1 MALDSQMTDFPM
13 TLPPMGGAPTSLT
26 PKEKAAIVVRLL
38 LGQGAVP
45 ALSSLSEQKQ
55 TELAVQLARMKSVDQ
70 ATVIAVAEEFAA
82 EIERIGLSFPK
93 GLSGALGLLDGTL
106 SENAARELRK
116 MAPDG
121 DMANYWK
128 VVNEAE
134 NERLL
139 PYLENEA
146 VEVAAVIL
154 SKLGV
159 NKAAEL
165 LGKLSGERARR
176 ITLAVSRTGGVAPEV
191 VARIG
196 RSMAEQL
203 EVRPTLA
210 FDSEPVNRVGEILNY
225 TSASVRDQLLEGLDE
240 DDQVF
245 AEKVRAA
252 IFTFANIAERISPR
266 DVPRIQ
272 RDIAQED
279 LCMVV
284 ATAEGDD
291 VKSVEFI
298 LENISKRMAENIRED
313 AKALDNVKAED
324 AEAAMVRIVAKI
336 RELEAAGEIFFVLK
350 DD

>member
-1 MALDSQMTDFPM
+1 MALDSQMNDFPM
-13 TLPPMGGAPTSLT
+13 TLPTGGPSLDLS
-26 PKEKAAIVVRLL
+26 PKQKAAIVVRLL

-45 ALSSLSEQKQ
+45 ALSSLSEDKQ
-55 TELAVQLARMKSVDQ
+55 TELAVQLARMQSVDQ

-121 DMANYWK
+121 DTEAYWK
-128 VVNEAE
+128 VVNEAD

-139 PYLENEA
+139 PYLEDES

-159 NKAAEL
+159 NKAAEI
-165 LGKLSGERARR
+165 LGKLSGERARSV
-176 ITLAVSRTGGVAPEV
+176 TLAVSKTGGVSPEV

-203 EVRPTLA
+203 EVRTSQA
-210 FDSEPVNRVGEILNY
+210 FDAEPVSRVGAILNY
-225 TSASVRDQLLEGLDE
+225 TSASVRDALLEGLDQ
-240 DDQVF
+240 DDKEF
-245 AEKVRAA
+245 ADEVRAA
-252 IFTFANIAERISPR
+252 IFTFANIAERIAPR

-272 RDIAQED
+272 RDMAQED
-279 LCMVV
+279 LSLV
-284 ATAEGDD
+284 AASATGDD
-291 VKSVEFI
+291 KKSIDFI
-298 LENISKRMAENIRED
+298 LDNISKRMAENIRDD
-313 AKALDNVKAED
+313 AEALDGVKIED
-324 AEAAMVRIVAKI
+324 AEAAMLRIVTVI
-336 RELEAAGEIFFVLK
+336 RELEEAGEIFFVLQ

>member
-1 MALDSQMTDFPM
+1 MALDSHMNDFPM
-13 TLPPMGGAPTSLT
+13 TLPMGGASTSLT

-45 ALSSLSEQKQ
+45 ALSSLSEDKQ

-106 SENAARELRK
+106 SENAARELRR
-116 MAPDG
+116 MAPDS
-121 DMANYWK
+121 DTADHWK
-128 VVNEAE
+128 IVNEAE
-134 NERLL
+134 SERLL
-139 PYLENEA
+139 AYLESEST
-146 VEVAAVIL
+146 EVAAVIL

-159 NKAAEL
+159 NKAAEM
-165 LGKLSGERARR
+165 LGKLPGDRARR
-176 ITLAVSRTGGVAPEV
+176 ITLAVSKTGGVTPEV

-203 EVRPTLA
+203 EVRPSLA
-210 FDSEPVNRVGEILNY
+210 FDGEPVSRVGAILNY
-225 TSASVRDQLLEGLDE
+225 TSASVRDALLEGLDE
-240 DDQVF
+240 DNQEF

-252 IFTFANIAERISPR
+252 IFTFANIAERISAR

-279 LCMVV
+279 LAMVA
-284 ATAEGDD
+284 ATATGEDE
-291 VKSVEFI
+291 KSVTFI
-298 LENISKRMAENIRED
+298 LENISKRMAENIREE
-313 AKALDNVKAED
+313 AEALENVKPQD
-324 AEAAMVRIVAKI
+324 AEAAMLRIVSKI
-336 RELEAAGEIFFVLK
+336 RELEEAGEIFFVLQ

>member
-1 MALDSQMTDFPM
+1 MALDSLMNDFPM
-13 TLPPMGGAPTSLT
+13 TLPPGGPPLALSR
-26 PKEKAAIVVRLL
+26 KEKAAIVVRLL

-45 ALSSLSEQKQ
+45 ALSSLTEEKQ
-55 TELAVQLARMKSVDQ
+55 TELAVQLARMQSVDQ
-70 ATVIAVAEEFAA
+70 ATVISVAEEFAA

-106 SENAARELRK
+106 SENATRELRK

-121 DMANYWK
+121 DTESYWK
-128 VVNEAE
+128 VVNEADT
-134 NERLL
+134 ERLL
-139 PYLENEA
+139 PFLETES

-159 NKAAEL
+159 NKAAEVL
-165 LGKLSGERARR
+165 SKLSGERARK
-176 ITLAVSRTGGVAPEV
+176 ITLAVSRTGGVAPDV

-210 FDSEPVNRVGEILNY
+210 FDGEPVSRVGAILNY
-225 TSASVRDQLLEGLDE
+225 TSASVRDTLLEGLDQDDKE
-240 DDQVF
+240 FADQV
-245 AEKVRAA
+245 RAS
-252 IFTFANIAERISPR
+252 IFTFANIAERISAR

-279 LCMVV
+279 LALV
-284 ATAEGDD
+284 ASKAEGDD
-291 VKSVEFI
+291 AKSVDFI
-298 LENISKRMAENIRED
+298 LANISKRMAENIRDD
-313 AKALDNVKAED
+313 AKEIENVKTD
-324 AEAAMVRIVAKI
+324 DYEAAMLRIVSKI
-336 RELEAAGEIFFVLK
+336 RELEEAGEIFFVLS

>member
-1 MALDSQMTDFPM
+1 MALDSQMNDFPM
-13 TLPPMGGAPTSLT
+13 TFPTGGSAIALT
-26 PKEKAAIVVRLL
+26 PTEKAAIVVRLL

-45 ALSSLSEQKQ
+45 ALSSLSEDKQ
-55 TELAVQLARMKSVDQ
+55 TKLAVQLARMQSVDQ
-70 ATVIAVAEEFAA
+70 ATVIAVADEFAA

-121 DMANYWK
+121 DTNSYWK
-128 VVNEAE
+128 VVNDAD

-139 PYLENEA
+139 PYLQNES

-159 NKAAEL
+159 NKAAEIL
-165 LGKLSGERARR
+165 SKLSGERARKV
-176 ITLAVSRTGGVAPEV
+176 TLAVSKTGGVAPDV

-203 EVRPTLA
+203 EVRPMLA
-210 FDSEPVNRVGEILNY
+210 FDAEPVSRVGAILNY
-225 TSASVRDQLLEGLDE
+225 TSASVRDALLEGLDE
-240 DDQVF
+240 DDKEF
-245 AEKVRAA
+245 ADQVRAS
-252 IFTFANIAERISPR
+252 IFTFANIAERIAAR

-272 RDIAQED
+272 RDIAQDD
-279 LCMVV
+279 LAIVV
-284 ATAEGDD
+284 ATAQGDD
-291 VKSVEFI
+291 EKSVTFI

-313 AKALDNVKAED
+313 AKALGDVKTED
-324 AEAAMVRIVAKI
+324 AEAAMLRIVSKI
-336 RELEAAGEIFFVLK
+336 RELEEAGEIFFVLK

>member
-1 MALDSQMTDFPM
+1 MALDSMNDFPM
-13 TLPPMGGAPTSLT
+13 TLPMGGAAASLS

-45 ALSSLSEQKQ
+45 ALSSLSEDKQ
-55 TELAVQLARMKSVDQ
+55 TELAVQLARMQSVDQ

-121 DMANYWK
+121 DTESYWK
-128 VVNEAE
+128 VVNEAD
-134 NERLL
+134 NDRLL
-139 PYLENEA
+139 PYLETES

-165 LGKLSGERARR
+165 LAKLSGERARSV
-176 ITLAVSRTGGVAPEV
+176 TLAVSKTGGVAPDV

-196 RSMAEQL
+196 RSMSEQL

-210 FDSEPVNRVGEILNY
+210 FDAEPVNRVGAILNY
-225 TSASVRDQLLEGLDE
+225 TSASVRDALLDGLDE
-240 DDQVF
+240 DDKEF

-252 IFTFANIAERISPR
+252 IFTFANIAERIAAR

-272 RDIAQED
+272 RDLAQED
-279 LCMVV
+279 LAMVV
-284 ATAEGDD
+284 ATAQGDD
-291 VKSVEFI
+291 EKSVTFI
-298 LENISKRMAENIRED
+298 LENISKRMAENIRDD
-313 AKALDNVKAED
+313 AEALDNIKPED
-324 AEAAMVRIVAKI
+324 AEAAMLRIVTVI
-336 RELEAAGEIFFVLK
+336 RELEEAGEIFFILQN
-350 DD
+350 D